1 MISRPEYPTSSRI
14 KIDVLFLILLACSA
28 CVSAAGPA
36 SVPGPVRTATPGAAL
51 TATVAAPQVTAT
63 RTPTASPR
71 PPSPTST
78 AAPEHRIGVRVV
90 AGTGEFHDRLTGEK
104 FVPRGFN
111 YVRLAPMSSANS
123 GLWHSTLNPGFYDPA
138 QAEQA
143 LRQMHAGGYNVVRV
157 FVDCCRP
164 GSNAGDPQ
172 GGVSLAYLANV
183 IDFLNKARANE
194 IYVLMVLDLTP
205 AEGGYDDLWRHCCT
219 TFDGENLRYLT
230 PGGHTSERRFDRD
243 FIRALIARQAPLE
256 AIFAFDLTNE
266 VHFSVDRPPFS
277 LASGEVTTAN
287 KKTYDMANP
296 EDRQRMMDE
305 NLVYWIDRQRA
316 NILEADPTALVTVSF
331 PAINA
336 GQTTVNPRPAILEST
351 ADFVDL
357 HTYLGWGLSLEQYL
371 NRFGVDG
378 PTLKP
383 IILGEFGAAKRAY
396 LTAARAAQELQ
407 SWPAASCAYGFD
419 GWLLWTWDTHE
430 QAELWHGLSENGEIS
445 AALAP
450 KGHPDPCLPEDY

>member
-1 MISRPEYPTSSRI
+1 
-14 KIDVLFLILLACSA
+14 
-28 CVSAAGPA
+28 
-36 SVPGPVRTATPGAAL
+36 
-51 TATVAAPQVTAT
+51 
-63 RTPTASPR
+63 
-71 PPSPTST
+71 
-78 AAPEHRIGVRVV
+78 
-90 AGTGEFHDRLTGEK
+90 
-104 FVPRGFN
+104 
-111 YVRLAPMSSANS
+111 
-123 GLWHSTLNPGFYDPA
+123 
-138 QAEQA
+138 
-143 LRQMHAGGYNVVRV
+143 MHAGGYNVVRV

-172 GGVSLAYLANV
+172 GGVSPTYLENV
-183 IDFLNKARANE
+183 IDFLNKARANQ
-194 IYVLMVLDLTP
+194 IYVLIVLDLTP

-305 NLVYWIDRQRA
+305 NLVYWIDRQRS

-371 NRFGVDG
+371 KRFGVDG
-378 PTLKP
+378 PTQKP
-383 IILGEFGAAKRAY
+383 LILGELGAARRAY

-407 SWPAASCAYGFD
+407 AWQAASCAYGFD
-419 GWLLWTWDTHE
+419 GWLLWTWDSGE
-430 QAELWHGLSENGEIS
+430 QTELWNGLSENGEIS

-450 KGHPDPCLPEDY
+450 KGHPDPCLPEEY